1 MRKLSNKNK
10 IYLFLFTIIVIGIIA
25 LMIYAIKLSSNK
37 TRDVYSIST
46 NSVIF
51 DSETNLIDTSLG
63 GQIATNWSSDYFY
76 NSQNGKSYELGKVS
90 VVYEKATEEI
100 NIFGTNYLVSTV
112 GDIVENNNKTNINN
126 LNTNNF
132 YKLKD
137 RTYLIISNEI
147 YDAEKTIFAKKYLMI
162 YIDKQGNASILND
175 SINLKTINP
184 IVLNFG
190 EYKFDVAN
198 EKLIIGSQEI
208 DLKLINGSTN
218 EYIPKSDKPK
228 TEDVDM
234 KELLN
239 SYNKLVNDFNQYVK
253 NNKTIGGTNVVNNN
267 NTTVINGS
275 SNSSN
280 KSQIIIVNNK
290 TNIVKRVSL
299 RGAISYPTYI
309 DVSYIITDPEEKY
322 QAVYL
327 LVTGIKNGE
336 MGTEKIILD
345 KYDTKYRITNLEPK
359 SEYTITL
366 GYIEVVEEDK
376 KKTLVDNLEDVIN
389 VRTTKCDATITVD
402 RISKGYAE
410 FTFKMTENYAIES
423 GTISLYSDDKVTDS
437 IDINYK
443 EALSKNGFK
452 SKLKMSDSDMYIIKL
467 TNAKYNGNN
476 VDLDVEKKF
485 TYQPMGANNG

>member
-1 MRKLSNKNK
+1 MDKKKRMVL
-10 IYLFLFTIIVIGIIA
+10 LVLGIIILGIA
-25 LMIYAIKLSSNK
+25 IYQYPL
-37 TRDVYSIST
+37 
-46 NSVIF
+46 
-51 DSETNLIDTSLG
+51 
-63 GQIATNWSSDYFY
+63 Q
-76 NSQNGKSYELGKVS
+76 
-90 VVYEKATEEI
+90 KA
-100 NIFGTNYLVSTV
+100 
-112 GDIVENNNKTNINN
+112 
-126 LNTNNF
+126 
-132 YKLKD
+132 
-137 RTYLIISNEI
+137 
-147 YDAEKTIFAKKYLMI
+147 FAQKAFEI

-234 KELLN
+234 KKLLN

-253 NNKTIGGTNVVNNN
+253 NNKTVGGTNVVNNN

-275 SNSSN
+275 TNSSN

-327 LVTGIKNGE
+327 LVTGVKKGE

-452 SKLKMSDSDMYIIKL
+452 SKLKMTDSDMYTIKL

>member
-10 IYLFLFTIIVIGIIA
+10 IYIFIFTIIVIGIIA
-25 LMIYAIKLSSNK
+25 LMVYAIKLSSNK

-51 DSETNLIDTSLG
+51 DSKTNLIDTSLG
-63 GQIATNWSSDYFY
+63 GEISTNWSSDYFY
-76 NSQNGKSYELGKVS
+76 NSQDGKSYDLGKVS
-90 VVYEKATEEI
+90 VVYEKATDEI
-100 NIFGTNYLVSTV
+100 NIFGTNYLVTTI
-112 GDIVENNNKTNINN
+112 GDIIENNNKTNINN

-147 YDAEKTIFAKKYLMI
+147 YDTEKTIFTKKYLI
-162 YIDKQGNASILND
+162 VYLDKQGNASILND

-198 EKLIIGSQEI
+198 EKLIIASQEI

-218 EYIPKSDKPK
+218 EYIPVLNKPK
-228 TEDVDM
+228 TEEVDM
-234 KELLN
+234 KELLD

-253 NNKTIGGTNVVNNN
+253 NNKTVGGTNIVNN
-267 NTTVINGS
+267 NTTVVNGS
-275 SNSSN
+275 SSTNN
-280 KSQIIIVNNK
+280 SQIIIVNNK
-290 TNIVKRVSL
+290 TNIIKKVSL

-359 SEYTITL
+359 NEYTITL
-366 GYIEVVEEDK
+366 GYIEVVEQDK

-389 VRTTKCDATITVD
+389 VRTTKCDATLSID
-402 RISKGYAE
+402 RISKGYTE
-410 FTFKMTENYAIES
+410 FTFKMSEKYAIES
-423 GTISLYSDDKVTDS
+423 GTIVLYSDDKETDK

-452 SKLKMSDSDMYIIKL
+452 SKLKMSESDIYILKL
-467 TNAKYNGNN
+467 VNAKYNGNN
-476 VDLDVEKKF
+476 VDLDIEKKF
-485 TYQPMGANNG
+485 TYQPMGLNKE

>member
-37 TRDVYSIST
+37 TREVYSICT

-76 NSQNGKSYELGKVS
+76 NSQDGKSYELGKVS

-147 YDAEKTIFAKKYLMI
+147 YDAEKTIFAKKYLMV

-198 EKLIIGSQEI
+198 EKLIIGNQEI

-218 EYIPKSDKPK
+218 EYVPVSDKPK

-234 KELLN
+234 KELL
-239 SYNKLVNDFNQYVK
+239 
-253 NNKTIGGTNVVNNN
+253 
-267 NTTVINGS
+267 
-275 SNSSN
+275 
-280 KSQIIIVNNK
+280 
-290 TNIVKRVSL
+290 
-299 RGAISYPTYI
+299 
-309 DVSYIITDPEEKY
+309 EH
-322 QAVYL
+322 
-327 LVTGIKNGE
+327 
-336 MGTEKIILD
+336 
-345 KYDTKYRITNLEPK
+345 
-359 SEYTITL
+359 
-366 GYIEVVEEDK
+366 
-376 KKTLVDNLEDVIN
+376 
-389 VRTTKCDATITVD
+389 
-402 RISKGYAE
+402 
-410 FTFKMTENYAIES
+410 
-423 GTISLYSDDKVTDS
+423 
-437 IDINYK
+437 
-443 EALSKNGFK
+443 
-452 SKLKMSDSDMYIIKL
+452 
-467 TNAKYNGNN
+467 
-476 VDLDVEKKF
+476 
-485 TYQPMGANNG
+485 

>member
-76 NSQNGKSYELGKVS
+76 NSQDGKSYELGKVS

-147 YDAEKTIFAKKYLMI
+147 YDAEKTIFAKKYLMV

-198 EKLIIGSQEI
+198 EKLIIGNQEI

-218 EYIPKSDKPK
+218 EYIPKSDK
-228 TEDVDM
+228 
-234 KELLN
+234 
-239 SYNKLVNDFNQYVK
+239 QYVK
-253 NNKTIGGTNVVNNN
+253 NNKTVGGTNVVNNN

-299 RGAISYPTYI
+299 RGAISYSTYI

-327 LVTGIKNGE
+327 LVTGVKKGE

-452 SKLKMSDSDMYIIKL
+452 SKLKMADSDMYTIKL

-485 TYQPMGANNG
+485 TYQSMGANNG